1 MGLLAVFK
9 LGKTASKLIRIDV
22 SILRIVGFGYF
33 GDTCGHIEDIHDRAV
48 AMKVLLGW
56 ELGAGQG
63 HIQRLA
69 AIAQE
74 LQNYG
79 CVPVFALKSYTLK
92 GMKFPWQS
100 LLAPRLPFSGRT
112 ESYTFADILATFGF
126 DQPVLLSQHLAAW
139 QEILATVQPDLIITD
154 HAPGLVLAAR
164 GRVRTIVV
172 GSHFAVPP
180 PVEEFPQFRFPA
192 PPESIQRQAKV
203 SDTVRA
209 VMPLDVPLGQALN
222 GDRSFIFSLPQLD
235 CYYAWRTNPQYVSVH
250 IAPLPAGNTAAQ
262 AGTWAYLEQNYSVYS
277 LIRETLQPQCEF
289 KPLEEIL
296 PQTNWA
302 IHHGG
307 LTTTIACL
315 LSGVPQLIL
324 PRHVEQQL
332 TGYALASLGVAQVI
346 TKPTWENLLLAQG
359 QQPRLA
365 KIATELAHDLSPWN
379 QNFIKKLVKSLLD

>member
-1 MGLLAVFK
+1 
-9 LGKTASKLIRIDV
+9 
-22 SILRIVGFGYF
+22 
-33 GDTCGHIEDIHDRAV
+33 
-48 AMKVLLGW
+48 MKVLLGW
-56 ELGAGQG
+56 ELGSGQG
-63 HIQRLA
+63 HIQRLV
-69 AIAQE
+69 AIAQG
-74 LQNYG
+74 LQQYG

-100 LLAPRLPFSGRT
+100 LLAPRLQFSGRT

-126 DQPVLLSQHLAAW
+126 DQPTLLSQHLAAW
-139 QEILATVQPDLIITD
+139 QEILTTVQPDLIITD

-192 PPESIQRQAKV
+192 PLESEQRQAQV
-203 SDTVRA
+203 SETVRA
-209 VMPLDVPLGQALN
+209 VTTLDVSLGQALN

-235 CYYAWRTNPQYVSVH
+235 CYYAWRTDPQYVSVH
-250 IAPLPAGNTAAQ
+250 IAPLPAGNTAAD
-262 AGTWAYLEQNYSVYS
+262 ARTWAYLEQKYSVYP
-277 LIRETLQPQCEF
+277 LIRETLQPRCEF

-315 LSGVPQLIL
+315 LTGVPQLIL
-324 PRHVEQQL
+324 PRHLEQQL
-332 TGYALASLGVAQVI
+332 TGYALESLGVAQMLS
-346 TKPTWENLLLAQG
+346 KPTWENLLLAQA
-359 QQPRLA
+359 QQPHLA
-365 KIATELAHDLSPWN
+365 EAATKLAQQLSLWN
-379 QNFIKKLVKSLLD
+379 QNFIEKLVKSFLD

>member
-1 MGLLAVFK
+1 
-9 LGKTASKLIRIDV
+9 
-22 SILRIVGFGYF
+22 
-33 GDTCGHIEDIHDRAV
+33 
-48 AMKVLLGW
+48 MKVLLGW

-63 HIQRLA
+63 HIQRLT
-69 AIAQE
+69 AIAQS
-74 LQNYG
+74 LQSYG
-79 CVPVFALKSYTLK
+79 CVPIFALKSYALK
-92 GMKFPWQS
+92 GMEFSWQR

-126 DQPVLLSQHLAAW
+126 DQLTLLRQHLAAW
-139 QEILATVQPDLIITD
+139 QEILTTVQPDLIITD

-164 GRVRTIVV
+164 GRVQTIVI

-192 PPESIQRQAKV
+192 PLESAQRQAQV
-203 SDTVRA
+203 SETVRA
-209 VMPLDVPLGQALN
+209 VTGLDVPLGQALN

-250 IAPLPAGNTAAQ
+250 IAPLPPGNTAAKS
-262 AGTWAYLEQNYSVYS
+262 GTWAYLEQKYSAYT
-277 LIRETLQPQCEF
+277 LIRETLHPRCEF
-289 KPLEEIL
+289 KPLEEML

-332 TGYALASLGVAQVI
+332 TGYALASLGVAHI
-346 TKPTWENLLLAQG
+346 MTKPTWENLLLAQA
-359 QQPRLA
+359 QQPH
-365 KIATELAHDLSPWN
+365 LAHAATQLAQDLSPWN
-379 QNFIKKLVKSLLD
+379 QNFIEKLVKSLID

>member
-1 MGLLAVFK
+1 MIALNFDIAQSLLASVCH
-9 LGKTASKLIRIDV
+9 TT
-22 SILRIVGFGYF
+22 LRNVGFRYF
-33 GDTCGHIEDIHDRAV
+33 GDRCGHIEDIHDRTI

-69 AIAQE
+69 AIAQA
-74 LQNYG
+74 LQSYG
-79 CVPVFALKSYTLK
+79 CVPIFALKSYTLK

-100 LLAPRLPFSGRT
+100 LLAPRLQFSGRT

-126 DQPVLLSQHLAAW
+126 DQPILLGQHLAAW
-139 QEILATVQPDLIITD
+139 QDILTTVQPDLVITD

-192 PPESIQRQAKV
+192 PPESEQRQAKV

-209 VMPLDVPLGQALN
+209 VTTLDVPLGQALN

-250 IAPLPAGNTAAQ
+250 ITPLPAGNSAAKT
-262 AGTWAYLEQNYSVYS
+262 GSWAYLEQKYSAYP
-277 LIRETLQPQCEF
+277 LIRATLQPQCEF

-315 LSGVPQLIL
+315 LTGVPQLIL
-324 PRHVEQQL
+324 PRHLEQQL
-332 TGYALASLGVAQVI
+332 TGYALESLGVAQVM
-346 TKPTWENLLLAQG
+346 TKPTWENLLLAQA

-365 KIATELAHDLSPWN
+365 KMATELSQDLSPWN
-379 QNFIKKLVKSLLD
+379 QNFIEKLVKSLID